1 MGNEGEK
8 KFIDAFSQIKIVNY
22 IVFLERKMSWVMA
35 HIKSIMSKFENISI
49 ASATMCLRSTY
60 LFFF

>member
-22 IVFLERKMSWVMA
+22 IVFLERKMS
-35 HIKSIMSKFENISI
+35 
-49 ASATMCLRSTY
+49 
-60 LFFF
+60 